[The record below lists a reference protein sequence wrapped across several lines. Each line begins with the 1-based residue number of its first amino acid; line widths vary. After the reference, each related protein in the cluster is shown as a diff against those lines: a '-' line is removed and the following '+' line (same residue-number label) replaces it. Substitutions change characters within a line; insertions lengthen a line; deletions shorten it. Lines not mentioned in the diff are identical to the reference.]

1 MICEFPIF
9 GSVESTYLIIIG
21 SIIIS
26 AFFSGIEIAFIS
38 SNKLLIE
45 LKSKQG
51 SYAARMLSPFV
62 ANPSKF
68 ISTTLVGTNIGLVI
82 YGVYFGEFIDP
93 KIITYIPYTAHSRF
107 LLLLLSTIVSTIL
120 VLVTAE
126 FIPKMLFRINP
137 DIILRIL
144 VVPFLL
150 FYYLFWPIIHF
161 ISWLAKMILNK
172 LLRLNFNESTPV
184 FSKVDLDQYITDS
197 IEDVEEDADVDTE
210 MFKNAL
216 DFANVK
222 LRDCMTPRAELVSL
236 NINADIDEL
245 YKKFL
250 ETGLSKIL
258 IHQGSVDHIIGY
270 VHQKDLFHH
279 PTTIRSVL
287 IPIEIATETT
297 SANELLNTFSMTHK
311 SIALV
316 VDELGITAGIV
327 TLEDI
332 MEEIFGEIEDE
343 HDIEQLTEKQVS
355 DHEFVFS
362 ARLEIDYLNSKYD
375 LGIPEGD
382 YQTLGGYI
390 FSVYE
395 SIPYRGEVIDVGK
408 FLITVLSIQQTRINE
423 VKVLVKNPVRS

>member
-1 MICEFPIF
+1 MFIF
-9 GSVESTYLIIIG
+9 EDLETNYLIILL
-21 SIIIS
+21 SILIS

-51 SYAARMLSPFV
+51 SYSSRILSPFV

-68 ISTTLVGTNIGLVI
+68 ISTTLVGTNIGLVV

-93 KIITYIPYTAHSRF
+93 KVITYIPYAAENKFVH
-107 LLLLLSTIVSTIL
+107 LLIATTVSTAL

-137 DIILRIL
+137 DIVLRIL
-144 VVPFLL
+144 AIPFLL
-150 FYYLFWPIIHF
+150 FYYLFWPVVHLIT
-161 ISWLAKMILNK
+161 WLSKQMLNK
-172 LLRLNFNESTPV
+172 LLKLNFNESTPV

-197 IEDVEEDADVDTE
+197 VDEIEEDADVDAE

-216 DFANVK
+216 DFVNVK
-222 LRDCMTPRAELVSL
+222 LRDCMTPRTELVSV
-236 NINADIDEL
+236 NIQSDIADL
-245 YKKFL
+245 YQKFL

-258 IHQGSVDHIIGY
+258 VHQGTVDHIIGY
-270 VHQKDLFHH
+270 VHQKDMFQN
-279 PTTIRSVL
+279 PGSIRSVL
-287 IPIEIATETT
+287 IPIEIATETQ
-297 SANELLNTFSMTHK
+297 SANELLNTFSVTHK

-343 HDIEQLTEKQVS
+343 HDIEQLTEKQIS
-355 DHEFVFS
+355 EHEYVFS
-362 ARLEIDYLNSKYD
+362 ARLETDYLNNKYE
-375 LGIPEGD
+375 LNIPEGE
-382 YQTLGGYI
+382 YQTLGGFI
-390 FSVYE
+390 FNRHE
-395 SIPYRGEVIDVGK
+395 SIPYKGEVIKVGA
-408 FLITVLSIQQTRINE
+408 FEITILSIQMTRINE
-423 VKVLVKNPVRS
+423 VKIVVQK